1 MGNTF
6 EKSKTV
12 RGTRGSCP
20 KPTLL
25 NIYLTVFIGKDEAI
39 LLRDGFS
46 LMMCSDSSILKSN
59 TLLAFVKML
68 KLPCVTKVSQAKE

>member
-12 RGTRGSCP
+12 RGSRGSCP

-25 NIYLTVFIGKDEAI
+25 KVYLTVFRGKDEAI
-39 LLRDGFS
+39 LLRNGFS
-46 LMMCSDSSILKSN
+46 LMMCSDSGMLKSS
-59 TLLAFVKML
+59 TLLALVKML
-68 KLPCVTKVSQAKE
+68 KLSCVTKVSQAK